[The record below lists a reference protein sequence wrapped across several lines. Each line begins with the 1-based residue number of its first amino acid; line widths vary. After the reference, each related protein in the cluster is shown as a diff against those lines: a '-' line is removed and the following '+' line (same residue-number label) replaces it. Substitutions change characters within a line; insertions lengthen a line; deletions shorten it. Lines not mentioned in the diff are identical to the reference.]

1 MPNLDCN
8 SDCARAK
15 IVLKLRALGCE
26 AKILVEI
33 SVRRRGVREYSVER
47 ARRMSFLARVEV
59 VLFVLEFVS
68 ESVLDAGDDEEE
80 RRRCRGGD
88 SFVSSGEGSRC

>member
-1 MPNLDCN
+1 M
-8 SDCARAK
+8 
-15 IVLKLRALGCE
+15 VLKLRPLGCE

-59 VLFVLEFVS
+59 ALFVLGFVS
-68 ESVLDAGDDEEE
+68 ESVLDAEDDEEE
-80 RRRCRGGD
+80 RRRRRGRD
-88 SFVSSGEGSRC
+88 SFASSGEGSRC